1 MVDQGS
7 QPPGPPK
14 TKPKN
19 RSILHTDKG
28 RLRGLLELPH
38 RILQDTDSINGSLN
52 EVPIGKGEVIGRNY
66 PGSCHQQSQLTQYIV
81 SLEILHKFIQATLH
95 SRSVSHTFN
104 HFLPGSK
111 DRETSA

>member
-38 RILQDTDSINGSLN
+38 RILQNTDSINGSLN

-81 SLEILHKFIQATLH
+81 SLEILDKFIQATLH
-95 SRSVSHTFN
+95 SRTVDYISKRFIPVS
-104 HFLPGSK
+104 S
-111 DRETSA
+111 DC